1 MYLLDPYILQNFKK
15 TLRVYAELWECAIFG
30 SSEWTISPEQLFFCT
45 NHCCYFHLPII
56 PFHCGKL
63 KKNSYSGSRVM
74 TMRHVLGQNG
84 PFAPNKFFCR
94 KSIIIFLIYLLA
106 PFIVQNLKKILPA
119 DPELRGCAIFGPKMS
134 HFPKSEFF

>member
-1 MYLLDPYILQNFKK
+1 MYLLDPYILQIFKK

-56 PFHCGKL
+56 PFHCGKF
-63 KKNSYSGSRVM
+63 KKISYSGSRVM
-74 TMRHVLGQNG
+74 TMHHVLGQNV

-106 PFIVQNLKKILPA
+106 PFIVQNLKKILPV

-134 HFPKSEFF
+134 HFPKWEFF